1 VIARDLAPL
10 LRELAKLYPIVTVT
24 GPRQSGKTTL
34 CQKTFP
40 RKPYVSLEPIDVR
53 SYAAGDP
60 RGFLQEHAQ
69 GAVIDE
75 VQHVPELL
83 SYLQAEVD
91 HRPEPG
97 RFVLTGSQ
105 HFGLSQ
111 SISQSLAGRT
121 GVLTL
126 LAPSL
131 AELRRFPSA
140 PRTLFETLW
149 SGAYPRIFDRG
160 IPPGRFL
167 SDYVTTYVQRDV
179 RQVLAVGD
187 LKTFTGFLRLCASHA
202 GREVNLSALGADA
215 GVTHKTAR
223 AWLSVLEASYLVFLI
238 PSWQRNFRKQ
248 VVKRPKLAFF
258 DSGLL
263 CHLLGIGEPEQL
275 RHHPLRGAIFESWVA
290 SEVYKQRAHRGLE
303 PRLFHHR
310 DAKGLEVDLV
320 LEAESALALIESKSG
335 ATVPNDALAALQR
348 AAELARRASDARS
361 IEAVLVYGGDARQA
375 RTGLTVLPW
384 SGLAKGPW
392 AGVPS
397 KRRKGR

>member
-1 VIARDLAPL
+1 M
-10 LRELAKLYPIVTVT
+10 
-24 GPRQSGKTTL
+24 
-34 CQKTFP
+34 
-40 RKPYVSLEPIDVR
+40 R
-53 SYAAGDP
+53 SYAVGDP
-60 RGFLQEHAQ
+60 RGFLEEHAE
-69 GAVIDE
+69 GAVLDE

-91 HRPEPG
+91 LRPDPG

-121 GVLTL
+121 TVLTL

-131 AELRRFPSA
+131 GELRRFESA

-160 IPPGRFL
+160 IPPARFL
-167 SDYVTTYVQRDV
+167 ADYVTTYVQRDV
-179 RQVLAVGD
+179 RQVLAVAD
-187 LKTFTGFLRLCASHA
+187 LSAFTSFLRLCAAHA

-238 PSWQRNFRKQ
+238 PSWKRNFRKQ

-275 RHHPLRGAIFESWVA
+275 RHHPLRGAVSRVGSLPRSTSSAPISAWSRA
-290 SEVYKQRAHRGLE
+290 S
-303 PRLFHHR
+303 
-310 DAKGLEVDLV
+310 
-320 LEAESALALIESKSG
+320 SIT
-335 ATVPNDALAALQR
+335 AT
-348 AAELARRASDARS
+348 RRAWKSTSCWRPNRRS
-361 IEAVLVYGGDARQA
+361 
-375 RTGLTVLPW
+375 P
-384 SGLAKGPW
+384 
-392 AGVPS
+392 
-397 KRRKGR
+397 